1 MTNRLHV
8 LRAERRWSQAELA
21 RRVHV
26 SRQTIVSLENGRYE
40 PTLKL
45 ALRLV
50 VFGRPVEEVF
60 TADPEDL
67 ALVDLARGNRRA
79 PVTGGTAARRRSL
92 TATRRS
98 PPRHVGCLPSSATS
112 GGVP

>member
-45 ALRLV
+45 ALRLAA
-50 VFGRPVEEVF
+50 VFGRPVEEVL

-67 ALVDLARGNRRA
+67 ALVDLA
-79 PVTGGTAARRRSL
+79 
-92 TATRRS
+92 
-98 PPRHVGCLPSSATS
+98 
-112 GGVP
+112 